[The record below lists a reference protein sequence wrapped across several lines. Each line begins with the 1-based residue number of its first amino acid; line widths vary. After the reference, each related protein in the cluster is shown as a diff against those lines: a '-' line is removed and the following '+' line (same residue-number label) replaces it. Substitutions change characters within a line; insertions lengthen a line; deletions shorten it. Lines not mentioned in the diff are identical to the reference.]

1 MKSKLI
7 LVGALLL
14 VGGGAA
20 FIIGTQVMQRR
31 ALDEQV
37 RRGDELEYAAR
48 WDLDHGQPQQALE
61 KLKGLA
67 ALDPNRRGLT
77 TLEGRALVSNG
88 ASAEGARKLEQAGA
102 SLDLEGAEYLAV
114 AHSQLGRLT
123 EAKAVLE
130 QVLMKDPARVSA
142 WRRLAQ
148 VRLTSGDSVGAVEA
162 WTQAVK
168 HAGPDELA
176 VRAEATT
183 LLTLAGKADDARQFT
198 P

>member
-1 MKSKLI
+1 M
-7 LVGALLL
+7 VALL
-14 VGGGAA
+14 VVAGGAA
-20 FIIGTQVMQRR
+20 LIGSQVMQRR
-31 ALDEQV
+31 ELEAQA

-67 ALDPNRRGLT
+67 ALDPNRKGLT
-77 TLEGRALVSNG
+77 VLEGRALVSTG
-88 ASAEGARKLEQAGA
+88 AAAEGAHKLQQAGPA
-102 SLDLEGAEYLAV
+102 IDLEGAEYLAV
-114 AHSQLGRLT
+114 AHSQLGRLP

-130 QVLMKDPARVSA
+130 TVIEKDPTRVSA

-148 VRLTSGDSVGAVEA
+148 VRLTSGDAAGAVDA
-162 WTQAVK
+162 WTSALK
-168 HAGPDELA
+168 HAGADEPA

-183 LLTLAGKADDARQFT
+183 LLTQAGKADDARRFS